1 MSVDKLVEKSSNLDN
16 ASRQILFDYIKNGE
30 YIMQHRFKLR
40 VLVNKSS
47 IDMIELEKI
56 HRSARKIFISKAM
69 LIFSSFLEY
78 GFINR
83 RQEKSGGGFLGMG
96 KIN

>member
-1 MSVDKLVEKSSNLDN
+1 M
-16 ASRQILFDYIKNGE
+16 
-30 YIMQHRFKLR
+30 R

-83 RQEKSGGGFLGMG
+83 RQVNSGGGFLGMG